1 LYHKNNVLFV
11 RIPETDFD
19 FCKFEREIP
28 GADFEDFEGLAE
40 SLRNK
45 IAAHQASELIF
56 DTAAA
61 FGNLEREAVRE
72 DLTRPDNSAMGL
84 FYCDPD
90 EEGCTNLPPEDE
102 PIDDGR
108 VFPTEP
114 EDISILPPPCFLVED
129 DESGE
134 AFEDCLIPP
143 PRPILPPPPRVV
155 PLKEVLVEAT
165 IDSSCALAT
174 IDFQMTYVNPGDRPI
189 LTTYEFPLDE
199 DTVLSA
205 LTIITADQ
213 TIVAEIQEKKEAREN
228 FDQIIEDGDVGVFVE
243 RREGDKFMSIKIG
256 NLLPGEEITISA
268 QMILTL
274 QVVNEAW
281 SFILPVAFYPNY
293 SRFGFGDLGRY
304 PYKFAYAITVESIEG
319 ITMLSAP
326 GGA

>member
-1 LYHKNNVLFV
+1 
-11 RIPETDFD
+11 
-19 FCKFEREIP
+19 
-28 GADFEDFEGLAE
+28 
-40 SLRNK
+40 
-45 IAAHQASELIF
+45 
-56 DTAAA
+56 
-61 FGNLEREAVRE
+61 
-72 DLTRPDNSAMGL
+72 MGL

-90 EEGCTNLPPEDE
+90 EEGCTNPPPEDI
-102 PIDDGR
+102 PVDDGR

-129 DESGE
+129 EETGD

-155 PLKEVLVEAT
+155 PLKEVFVEAS
-165 IDSSCALAT
+165 IDSGCALAT
-174 IDFQMTYVNPGDRPI
+174 IDFQMTYVNPSDRPI
-189 LTTYEFPLDE
+189 LTTYEFPLDD

-213 TIVAEIQEKKEAREN
+213 TIVAEIQEKKEAQEN

-256 NLLPGEEITISA
+256 NLLPGEEIIISA
-268 QMILTL
+268 QMIQTL

-326 GGA
+326 GGAEVEYESTGRYATIFNDEPDRSIQVFFRSNDMLRPQLIAAQSSEFPGEFAGLISFTPNFDQGVEEAADNLVVVEDQKPE